1 MIFSKKDRKVRRLLQ
16 TNCYQ
21 GPDVRTPRSEVRRP
35 LSHHTLHFFS
45 LTIAEPALH

>member
-1 MIFSKKDRKVRRLLQ
+1 MIFSRKDRKVRRHVQ
-16 TNCYQ
+16 TTCDQ
-21 GPDVRTPRSEVRRP
+21 RSDVRTLRSEVRGP